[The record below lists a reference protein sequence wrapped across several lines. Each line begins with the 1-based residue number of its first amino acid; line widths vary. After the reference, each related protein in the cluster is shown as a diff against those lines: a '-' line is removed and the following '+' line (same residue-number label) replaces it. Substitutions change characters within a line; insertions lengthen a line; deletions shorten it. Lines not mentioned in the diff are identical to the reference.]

1 MAVYTKSSTYSL
13 TPLVKVGFT
22 GELHHCHN
30 GTVLSRRW
38 RIDRDGAI
46 SDLESHKFLGI
57 VEGDKVDLVQQRNP
71 WEITVLMDGQ
81 LVLKKESKN
90 LCATR
95 SGELKLVE
103 HCRAWEKFRLKDV
116 SIAGMPDRPVD
127 AKVGALS
134 VLLSIECVFRL
145 RSVHGGILLS
155 GNRCNGKEEDAS
167 RFVLFRTGKRLDVDR
182 YQLLVANP
190 KDVEF
195 LTGSTLSIKLR
206 VGKWNMAQVAILATD
221 DKFPSGRYLR
231 AERSG
236 ELTDREGEISD
247 WETFVVEVT
256 EQSANAGLKE
266 IAEKQEKLIHAAE
279 AAAALKVK
287 TARVSKGS
295 SISGKEAEKK
305 ATKPANQAAANK
317 AGFNY
322 GAALQGAS
330 ASGATAASQKVNGS
344 AVKAASNGGKSAD
357 QKPTGARGSAVA
369 PKGGARRSSKKK
381 SSKKKKKGAPGSAPG
396 PAAAKVAAKPAGPGQ
411 TSSAADKKKLDEVI
425 VDNGDEDEEVAKAYK
440 LPDPCY
446 ACGRELEG
454 TITKAMGK
462 RFHASCFVC
471 SMCRNPLTG
480 GTFHENAGKALCSN
494 CYKNKVAPRCAACGE
509 GILGTVTTALNRTWH
524 PMCFTCRRCGQAIT
538 AEKFWVLPHKP
549 NEPFCGNCYS
559 VKNVDMPKF
568 TMARVGTPLR

>member
-1 MAVYTKSSTYSL
+1 MAVYAKSSDYSL
-13 TPLVKVGFT
+13 TPLLKVGFT
-22 GELHHCHN
+22 GELYHCHN

-38 RIDRDGAI
+38 RVDRDGAI
-46 SDLESHKFLGI
+46 CDPESHKFLGI
-57 VEGDKVDLVQQRNP
+57 VEGYKVDLVEQRNP
-71 WEITVLMDGQ
+71 WEVTVLTDGQ

-116 SIAGMPDRPVD
+116 SIAGLPNRPVD

-145 RSVHGGILLS
+145 RSVHGGILLG

-167 RFVLFRTGKRLDVDR
+167 KFVLFRTGKRLDVDR
-182 YQLLVANP
+182 YQLLVTNP

-221 DKFPSGRYLR
+221 DKFPAGRYLR

-279 AAAALKVK
+279 AAAALKVT
-287 TARVSKGS
+287 TARVSSPS
-295 SISGKEAEKK
+295 SKSSKDGEKK
-305 ATKPANQAAANK
+305 ATKNANQAAAKK

-322 GAALQGAS
+322 GAALQGAT
-330 ASGATAASQKVNGS
+330 GATAASQKVNKSG
-344 AVKAASNGGKSAD
+344 VQAASEGGKDAAP
-357 QKPTGARGSAVA
+357 QANAARASAVA

-381 SSKKKKKGAPGSAPG
+381 GSKKKKKGAPGSAPG
-396 PAAAKVAAKPAGPGQ
+396 PAAPKAAAKPAGPGQ
-411 TSSAADKKKLDEVI
+411 TSSTAYKKKLDEVI
-425 VDNGDEDEEVAKAYK
+425 VDHGDEEEDVAKAYK

-471 SMCRNPLTG
+471 AMCRNPLTG

-509 GILGTVTTALNRTWH
+509 GILGTVTTALNKTWH
-524 PMCFTCRRCGQAIT
+524 PICFTCRRCGQAIT
-538 AEKFWVLPHKP
+538 AERFWVLPHKP

-559 VKNVDMPKF
+559 VKNVNTPKF